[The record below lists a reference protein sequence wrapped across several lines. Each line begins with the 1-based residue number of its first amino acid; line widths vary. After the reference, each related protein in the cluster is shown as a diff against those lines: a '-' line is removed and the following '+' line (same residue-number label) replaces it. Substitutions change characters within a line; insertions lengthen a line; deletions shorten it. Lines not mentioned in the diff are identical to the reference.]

1 MNVSIIMPVYNKEKY
16 LEKSIKSILNQTYK
30 NFELI
35 IINDGSTD
43 NSSCICHKFAQ
54 EDRRIKVIDIE
65 NNGVSNARNI
75 GIKNANGQYIQ
86 FIDADDYI
94 DKDMLEDL
102 VNLSEKYNIDIII
115 TAIKKIDLKSNEN
128 KEISLP
134 YSGLK
139 SIDDMMENFA
149 QVQKET
155 GVYGCVSNK
164 FIRKFIIDDHNL
176 KFDEKLWLAEDL
188 DFYLELYKY
197 ITNVYFCNKAYYY
210 YVQEAENSSTTSDK
224 KQDYIQQA
232 EIIIKEK
239 EMLDYKN
246 TLNKNNLEVV
256 NSVITNFIMSYIHQQ
271 FNYEYHQFIKDL
283 DAIINNHK
291 FMNSIDYNCSNKFT
305 NKVMKLLLKDKK
317 ISIYIL
323 FFIRTVL
330 RDIYRK
336 IKNRR

>member
-1 MNVSIIMPVYNKEKY
+1 MKISIIMPVYNKEKY
-16 LEKSIKSILNQTYK
+16 LYKSIKSILNQTYE

-35 IINDGSTD
+35 IVNDGSTD
-43 NSSCICHKFAQ
+43 NSSSICHKFEQ
-54 EDRRIKVIDIE
+54 EDSRIKIIDIE

-94 DKDMLEDL
+94 DKYMLEDL
-102 VNLSEKYNIDIII
+102 VNLSEKYNTDIII
-115 TAIKKIDLKSNEN
+115 TEIKKVDLKSNKS
-128 KEISLP
+128 KEILLP
-134 YSGLK
+134 FSGLK
-139 SIDDMMENFA
+139 SIDDMMDNFA

-155 GVYGCVSNK
+155 GIYGCVSNK
-164 FIRKFIIDDHNL
+164 FIRKSIIDEYGL
-176 KFDEKLWLAEDL
+176 KFDKRLWLAEDL

-197 ITNVYFCNKAYYY
+197 VTNVYFCNKAYYY

-224 KQDYIQQA
+224 KHDYLQQA

-246 TLNKNNLEVV
+246 ALNKNNLEVV
-256 NSVITNFIMSYIHQQ
+256 NSIITNFIMSYIHQQ
-271 FNYEYHQFIKDL
+271 FNYKYHQFIKDL
-283 DAIINNHK
+283 DSIINDDK
-291 FMNSIDYNCSNKFT
+291 FMESIDYNCSNKFT

-317 ISIYIL
+317 TSIYIL
-323 FFIRTVL
+323 FFTRTVL

-336 IKNRR
+336 IKK

>member
-1 MNVSIIMPVYNKEKY
+1 MKISIIMPVYNKEKY
-16 LEKSIKSILNQTYK
+16 LYKSIKSILNQTYE

-35 IINDGSTD
+35 IVNDGSTD
-43 NSSCICHKFAQ
+43 NSSSICHKFEQ
-54 EDRRIKVIDIE
+54 EDSRIKIIDIE

-94 DKDMLEDL
+94 DKYILEDL
-102 VNLSEKYNIDIII
+102 VNLSEKYNTDIII
-115 TAIKKIDLKSNEN
+115 TEIKKVDLKSNKS
-128 KEISLP
+128 KEILLP
-134 YSGLK
+134 FSGLK
-139 SIDDMMENFA
+139 SIDDMMDNFA

-155 GVYGCVSNK
+155 GIYGCVSNK
-164 FIRKFIIDDHNL
+164 FIRKSIIDEYGL
-176 KFDEKLWLAEDL
+176 KFDKRLWLAEDL

-197 ITNVYFCNKAYYY
+197 VTNVYFCNKAYYY

-224 KQDYIQQA
+224 KHDYLQQA

-246 TLNKNNLEVV
+246 ALNKNNLEVV
-256 NSVITNFIMSYIHQQ
+256 NSIITNFIMSYIHQQ
-271 FNYEYHQFIKDL
+271 FNYKYHQFIKDL
-283 DAIINNHK
+283 DSIINDDK
-291 FMNSIDYNCSNKFT
+291 FMESIDYNCSNKFT

-317 ISIYIL
+317 TSIYIL
-323 FFIRTVL
+323 FFTRTVL

-336 IKNRR
+336 IKK